1 MEILFIILVNSTANI
16 LCFFL
21 GTKIVQKVMKNEN
34 LEIPKIENP
43 IKKVEENKEKKVL
56 EKEIEKNNIILE
68 NIENYD
74 GTPIGQKELPRE

>member
-1 MEILFIILVNSTANI
+1 MELIFIILINSTANI

-34 LEIPKIENP
+34 LKVPKIKNP
-43 IKKVEENKEKKVL
+43 IKKVEEHKEKKEL

-68 NIENYD
+68 NIDNYD

>member
-1 MEILFIILVNSTANI
+1 MEILFIILINSTANL

-21 GTKIVQKVMKNEN
+21 GTKIVQKVIRNEN
-34 LEIPKIENP
+34 LEIPRIESPVKKIE
-43 IKKVEENKEKKVL
+43 EHKEKKEL

-68 NIENYD
+68 NIDNYD